1 MIFWAPPYLLFPKFP
16 ASQLVAASR
25 CLVEPTQASTCKKCI
40 DQSACQSTAATILT
54 STWLRYT
61 LFSRFGDVHN
71 KKVSKSN
78 LTSLRVSMP
87 SVDDNHWKS
96 MKQNIGET
104 SAPKKPTASHRLW
117 LHEPK
122 LSVSVACAIQSG
134 HFHSC
139 DWFLSGILVF
149 KTEEDMLHTS
159 EKTVKWRPSHSQ
171 TSHVCTYAVFIFI
184 HSPDCHIRVPS
195 QHGLD
200 NTESNSMEFGF
211 QEPLQVRYNLHAEPL
226 AVSLTW
232 GQPLPG
238 QLVET
243 MRSKTWETHPPACQS
258 TGAIQ
263 TSTFQKAHLLRHDG
277 HWDLVLWALGD

>member
-1 MIFWAPPYLLFPKFP
+1 MLVFTLHDLELLEISIWPSSQEPLNMDFPVQNHHVWMIFWAPPYLLFPKFP

-61 LFSRFGDVHN
+61 LFFRFGDVHN

-122 LSVSVACAIQSG
+122 LSVIFTPAIGFS
-134 HFHSC
+134 
-139 DWFLSGILVF
+139 LAALVF
-149 KTEEDMLHTS
+149 KTEEYMLNTSCIRWNGVRLIAKHRMSADMLCS
-159 EKTVKWRPSHSQ
+159 
-171 TSHVCTYAVFIFI
+171 
-184 HSPDCHIRVPS
+184 
-195 QHGLD
+195 
-200 NTESNSMEFGF
+200 
-211 QEPLQVRYNLHAEPL
+211 
-226 AVSLTW
+226 SLF
-232 GQPLPG
+232 
-238 QLVET
+238 
-243 MRSKTWETHPPACQS
+243 THPTVTYEDQVNMAG
-258 TGAIQ
+258 TL
-263 TSTFQKAHLLRHDG
+263 QKVIRWKIWH
-277 HWDLVLWALGD
+277 